1 MDGYGTGALLTQPL
15 KGRRSKNQK
24 LP

>member
-15 KGRRSKNQK
+15 KGRRSNNQK

>member
-1 MDGYGTGALLTQPL
+1 MDGYDAGALLTQPL

-24 LP
+24 LQ